1 MKVFYDLKMPVE
13 LKEIKEILKPYGG
26 RCAKI
31 NDGKLEYQIKEE
43 KEQEALQALKEKG
56 LVD

>member
-1 MKVFYDLKMPVE
+1 MKVFYDLKMPAE
-13 LKEIKEILKPYGG
+13 LKEIKEMLKPYGG

-56 LVD
+56 LV